1 MDSEKLNDWLQVI
14 GLFGVIASL
23 IFVGLQMKQE
33 QEIAM
38 SAAYQ
43 ARTEHV
49 TSIIGQYYV
58 DPVFRSG
65 MIKAEAERFDELT
78 ADEIEVIRSFVFSI
92 FSFYENI
99 HFQYLNGFIDDEHW
113 AKSRSGLKNVL
124 REGGAR
130 LIFENERAGWRESF
144 RAFVRELIAEIDA
157 EAAE

>member
-43 ARTEHV
+43 ARTEHI
-49 TSIIGQYYV
+49 TSIIGQYYI

-65 MIKAEAERFDELT
+65 MIKADAERFDELT

-92 FSFYENI
+92 FAFYENI
-99 HFQYLNGFIDDEHW
+99 HFQYLNEVIDDEHW
-113 AKSRSGLKNVL
+113 TKSRSGLKNVL
-124 REGGAR
+124 REGGTR
-130 LIFENERAGWRESF
+130 LIFENERSGWRESF
-144 RAFVRELIAEIDA
+144 RVFVRELIAEIDA